1 MNAFIGLLMCS
12 FLSLLGELLLGLVEE
27 LEAPELCGDIWVI
40 ADIAPRLED
49 IPDIEGEEES
59 EAMCCMLDM
68 LCMADIDML
77 GTLENMLL
85 CCCPLPPNTV
95 ITLQK

>member
-1 MNAFIGLLMCS
+1 MRDQTMNAFIGLLMCS

-40 ADIAPRLED
+40 ADIAPKDED
-49 IPDIEGEEES
+49 MPDMDWEEES
-59 EAMCCMLDM
+59 EAMCCIFCM
-68 LCMADIDML
+68 LCIADMDML

-85 CCCPLPPNTV
+85 C
-95 ITLQK
+95 

>member
-1 MNAFIGLLMCS
+1 M
-12 FLSLLGELLLGLVEE
+12 
-27 LEAPELCGDIWVI
+27 

-49 IPDIEGEEES
+49 IPDMEGEEES

-68 LCMADIDML
+68 LCMADIDMF

-85 CCCPLPPNTV
+85 CCCPLLPNTV
-95 ITLQK
+95 ITFLKGALNPITLWSMYFA